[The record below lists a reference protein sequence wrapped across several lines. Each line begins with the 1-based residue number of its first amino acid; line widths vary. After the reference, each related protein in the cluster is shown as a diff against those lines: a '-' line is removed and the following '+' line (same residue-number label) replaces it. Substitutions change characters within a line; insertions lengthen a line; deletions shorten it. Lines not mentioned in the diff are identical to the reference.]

1 MREAAGVAMNS
12 NYFDADASDTE
23 KNAAAPQSEAGA
35 PAWFVTYADLM
46 SLLLA
51 FFIMIAAMSELKS
64 EPRVSRAV
72 ESLQKQFGP
81 YDQSTGAGAD
91 NRRFGSRRDDGLGA
105 PPTVSNVRV
114 DRNAPIGERV
124 YFDED
129 SAALDDA
136 QRNKLRQIQQQFQG
150 KLQRIEIRGHT
161 TRRPLPPGSPYR
173 DHWELAFARC
183 RAAADEL
190 AASGIDP
197 RRIRLGV
204 AAGNEP
210 ASPGDDPLVRREN
223 SRVELFLLNEFS
235 DRSEDSGRAAPPAT
249 ADR

>member
-1 MREAAGVAMNS
+1 MNAK
-12 NYFDADASDTE
+12 YFPTADDE
-23 KNAAAPQSEAGA
+23 AAPQREAGA
-35 PAWFVTYADLM
+35 PSWFVTYADMM
-46 SLLLA
+46 SLMLT

-64 EPRVSRAV
+64 EHRVTQAV
-72 ESLQKQFGP
+72 ESLQRQFGP
-81 YDQSTGAGAD
+81 YDQSIGAGAD

-105 PPTVSNVRV
+105 PPTVGNVRV
-114 DRNAPIGERV
+114 DRTAPIGERI

-129 SAALDDA
+129 SATLDDA
-136 QRNKLRQIQQQFQG
+136 QRIKLRQIQEQFQG

-161 TRRPLPPGSPYR
+161 TRRPLPSGGPFR
-173 DHWELAFARC
+173 DHWDLAFARC

-190 AASGIDP
+190 TALGIDP

-210 ASPGDDPLVRREN
+210 TAPGDDPLVRREN

-235 DRSEDSGRAAPPAT
+235 DDRESSASALPPPT